1 MTSWEVWECDLGHG
15 VHPVVIV
22 SHPARAANK
31 DVIELLD
38 CSTQRAARAPLPN
51 EIILDTVDG
60 MNWPTFCKCDLIYSV
75 HRADISLTS
84 CRIEWKAHETEGSRI
99 LSGYTLRFWGRRKQ

>member
-31 DVIELLD
+31 DIIELLD

-51 EIILDTVDG
+51 EIILDTADG

-75 HRADISLTS
+75 HRADI
-84 CRIEWKAHETEGSRI
+84 RNRRGMVGIERQRAIVSTI
-99 LSGYTLRFWGRRKQ
+99 LRSHAWSNF